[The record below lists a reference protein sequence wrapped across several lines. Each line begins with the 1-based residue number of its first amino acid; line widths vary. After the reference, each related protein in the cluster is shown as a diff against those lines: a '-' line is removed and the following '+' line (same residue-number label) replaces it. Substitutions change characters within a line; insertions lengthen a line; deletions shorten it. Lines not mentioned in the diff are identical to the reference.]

1 MSVANRDLTTNT
13 FPEPETIR
21 IPGSAPL
28 YAQGGPSFREYSR
41 VIGRHWRFIAIT
53 FFVALAITAIVVFSI
68 TPIYTAQSTIL
79 IERQT
84 PQVLDIRQPGAEDPD
99 RPDESNFYDTQYKI
113 LQSRTLVAQAIIDLG
128 LQQNPLFRP
137 RRNGTAGAQSST
149 GLREYADGNG
159 LRNERGPS
167 AESGVSA
174 QAIDA
179 YLMRLSIEP
188 EPQTR
193 LVTVGFS
200 SPNPFLSARI
210 VNNHI
215 RAYITRGT
223 ELRAQANQSAEQFL
237 KDKLVELETR
247 VERSEAA
254 LNNYRRERG
263 IVAGSSDD
271 KNRVVMERLVDLNKA
286 LTAAETDRI
295 NLDAQAHLSRTRDYN
310 SLPAVLNGPVIQSL
324 KQEQARVEEEY
335 ASLAVE
341 YKADYPP
348 LADVTSKL
356 RQIQTRLNQEMQRL
370 AAGVQWRYTAAAAR
384 ENELRQEIEGEKT
397 RALAL
402 NDASLQDAILAREDD
417 TNRELYKNVLA
428 RMNEMAMAAGIS
440 ASNVS
445 VVDEAQVPDSP
456 SSPKTLLSFGLVGLL
471 AIFCGVSGA
480 FFVER
485 LDDSF
490 KDPNELEY
498 SLGVPTL
505 GLVPDFRK
513 LDRPDYGSIRNL
525 PSWVSNALMEH
536 LIGAATISS
545 RRDMYTQ
552 KYTRIFA
559 NMERAGMMTDASAA
573 ESSGPSSSDSLAL
586 RRTATNQIAANT
598 ASFAAA
604 SEAYRAIRIG
614 ILLSRPET
622 PPKTILITSGTSK
635 EGKTVTAINIAIAFA
650 EMGSKVLLIDAD
662 LRSSRCHEILGIGK
676 RAGLTEVLTG
686 SGAVEEFVTPTTV
699 DRLWCL
705 TAGSRPPNPGELLG
719 STKMA
724 DIIRCLRDS
733 YDCIFID
740 SAPVIP
746 VTDTLLLTTVVD
758 GVLLVVGP
766 RTPKELVRNVCM
778 RLFQIRTKILGV
790 VLNQTEATKH
800 YYYYSESSLEYAET
814 SRN

>member
-1 MSVANRDLTTNT
+1 
-13 FPEPETIR
+13 
-21 IPGSAPL
+21 
-28 YAQGGPSFREYSR
+28 

-53 FFVALAITAIVVFSI
+53 FFVALAITAIVVLSI
-68 TPIYTAQSTIL
+68 TPIYIAQSTIL

-137 RRNGTAGAQSST
+137 RRNGTAGGQSST

-179 YLMRLSIEP
+179 YLMRLSIAP

-223 ELRAQANQSAEQFL
+223 ELRAQANESAEHFL

-384 ENELRQEIEGEKT
+384 ENELRQEIEGEKA

-456 SSPKTLLSFGLVGLL
+456 SSPKKLLSFGLVGLL

-498 SLGVPTL
+498 SLGVPSL

-513 LDRPDYGSIRNL
+513 LGRADHSSIRNL
-525 PSWVSNALMEH
+525 PSRLSNALLEH
-536 LIGAATISS
+536 LTAATTIS
-545 RRDMYTQ
+545 RRREMYTQ
-552 KYTRIFA
+552 KYTQVFA
-559 NMERAGMMTDASAA
+559 NMERTDMMPSDASAA
-573 ESSGPSSSDSLAL
+573 VSSGPTSSELLAI
-586 RRTATNQIAANT
+586 RRTETDEIAEGI
-598 ASFAAA
+598 SSYAAA
-604 SEAYRAIRIG
+604 SEAYRAIRIA
-614 ILLSRPET
+614 ILLSRPEA

-662 LRSSRCHEILGIGK
+662 LRGSRCHEILGIGK

-686 SGAVEEFVTPTTV
+686 SGRVEDFVIPTTV
-699 DRLWCL
+699 DRLSCL
-705 TAGSRPPNPGELLG
+705 PAGLRPPNPGELLG

-724 DIIRCLRDS
+724 HIIRCLRDS

-746 VTDTLLLTTVVD
+746 VTDTLLLTTLVD
-758 GVLLVVGP
+758 GILLVVGP

-778 RLFQIRTKILGV
+778 RLFQIRTAILGV
-790 VLNQTEATKH
+790 ILNQTEATKH
-800 YYYYSESSLEYAET
+800 YYYYSESSLEYAEA